1 MWQKVDSKERR
12 KRIYGMVTKKRKN
25 IKQTILYFYL
35 NGDLHKALHVNRPDD
50 VMIAWNFA
58 EEKRVAYNYSDV
70 LRNKQHAYSI
80 SEAAKLLNRHS
91 DTIKRHL
98 RSGEIKRP
106 QQAHALEDKTRLGRY
121 YFTDEDIKE
130 MREFFK
136 TIHIGRPRKDGEI
149 TASNIPSKAEL
160 EAMLRN
166 ETVLY
171 AKNKDGEFVPVWKAP
186 EW

>member
-1 MWQKVDSKERR
+1 MVTETR
-12 KRIYGMVTKKRKN
+12 KRTKRS
-25 IKQTILYFYL
+25 ILYFYL
-35 NGDLHKALHVNRPDD
+35 NDDLHKALHVNRTDD
-50 VMIAWNFA
+50 TIIAWNFV
-58 EEKRVAYNYSDV
+58 EGKRVAYNYSDV
-70 LRNKQHAYSI
+70 QKNKKHAYSI

-98 RSGEIKRP
+98 RSGEIKKP
-106 QQAHALEDKTRLGRY
+106 QQAHSLDDKSKLGRY

-130 MREFFK
+130 MREFFR

-149 TASNIPSKAEL
+149 TASKIPSKAEL

>member
-1 MWQKVDSKERR
+1 MATGNR
-12 KRIYGMVTKKRKN
+12 KKSQQR
-25 IKQTILYFYL
+25 ILYFYL
-35 NGDLHKALHVNRPDD
+35 NDALHKALHVSRPDD
-50 VMIAWNFA
+50 MIIAWNFI
-58 EEKRVAYNYSDV
+58 EGKRVAYNYSDV
-70 LRNKQHAYSI
+70 QKNKKHAYSI

-98 RSGEIKRP
+98 RLGDIKRP
-106 QQAHALEDKTRLGRY
+106 QQAHSLEDKNKLGRY

-136 TIHIGRPRKDGEI
+136 TVHIGRPRNDGQV

-171 AKNKDGEFVPVWKAP
+171 AKNNDGEFVPVWRAP